1 MSATSMRSPLRLC
14 DLIGRWWL
22 TMTSPNS
29 PRFFGLLGSRRAQI
43 GHLDSKATAL
53 MSKLGPDDEIRA
65 VVKSVY
71 APEQKDNPRVTLLID

>member
-1 MSATSMRSPLRLC
+1 MRSPLRLC

-43 GHLDSKATAL
+43 GHLDPKAATV
-53 MSKLGPDDEIRA
+53 MSKLGPGEEARA
-65 VVKSVY
+65 VIKSFY
-71 APEQKDNPRVTLLID
+71 APEEKDNPRVTIIID